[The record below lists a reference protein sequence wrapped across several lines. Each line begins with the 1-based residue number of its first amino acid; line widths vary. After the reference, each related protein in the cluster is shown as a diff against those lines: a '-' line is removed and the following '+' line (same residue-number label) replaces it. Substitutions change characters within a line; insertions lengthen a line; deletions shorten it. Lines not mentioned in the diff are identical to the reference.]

1 MGWSH
6 PEILLEDLLKL
17 TKGFIDIMI
26 LGSGYQSS
34 GSITTW
40 DAQNI
45 KKCIQWGIFYE
56 NVFKG
61 LESTDDYKGS
71 VRELDAALLE
81 MTSNPYFPQGI
92 RHLSSATLMRGR
104 DLVLR
109 HLIQTLP
116 LRDVHFTAL
125 LTTTVEM
132 ELDTLK
138 RKEYDFLNVYF
149 EKLLLHSTYCNTR
162 APQSVSKVKV
172 KGNSSDDPSEFVI
185 QEILER
191 ENSVSRVLSVETG
204 LTILSKS
211 LSCGKLV
218 GKESSVLEMQSQDGI
233 SLVSKEQLAEFE
245 LSNKWR
251 SRSLSYLLDKR
262 TIKLVS
268 CAKLIFSAPK
278 VQWSQL
284 FARLNTANGDY
295 LLDIIEL
302 CLLGYISSSWSPLI
316 EHFTLVSYDI
326 CSKSVNYQEMY
337 NLLQERSQFPHSKEE
352 QRNSKENDI
361 LEYLA
366 VLLSSQSHQLWK
378 LSPILPAI
386 AIPIWSPL
394 FKLYLSGIGA
404 MFNGNPYGTRCCS
417 CTREGKEHK
426 DCDLAERIW
435 CLVLFDAHGSHRRAI
450 TSCNLDS
457 LG

>member
-6 PEILLEDLLKL
+6 PEIPLEDLLKL
-17 TKGFIDIMI
+17 IKGFIDIMI

-34 GSITTW
+34 GSIATW
-40 DAQNI
+40 DSHNI
-45 KKCIQWGIFYE
+45 QKCIQWGIFYE

-61 LESTDDYKGS
+61 LESTDDYTGS

-92 RHLSSATLMRGR
+92 RHLSSATLMKGR
-104 DLVLR
+104 DLIMRL
-109 HLIQTLP
+109 LIQTLP

-125 LTTTVEM
+125 LTATVEL
-132 ELDTLK
+132 ELDNLK
-138 RKEYDFLNVYF
+138 RAEYDFLNVYF
-149 EKLLLHSTYCNTR
+149 EKLLLHSTYYNTR
-162 APQSVSKVKV
+162 APQSVSNVKV
-172 KGNSSDDPSEFVI
+172 QRNCSNDPSEFVI

-211 LSCGKLV
+211 LTCGELV
-218 GKESSVLEMQSQDGI
+218 GKESTLLEMQSQDGT

-245 LSNKWR
+245 LWNKWR
-251 SRSLSYLLDKR
+251 SRGLSYLLDER

-268 CAKLIFSAPK
+268 GAKLIFSSPE
-278 VQWSQL
+278 VQWIQV
-284 FARLNTANGDY
+284 FERLDTSNGDE
-295 LLDIIEL
+295 LLEIIEL
-302 CLLGYISSSWSPLI
+302 CLLGYISSSWNHLI
-316 EHFTLVSYDI
+316 EHVMSVSYDI
-326 CSKSVNYQEMY
+326 CSKSINYHEMF

-352 QRNSKENDI
+352 TRNSKENDI

-366 VLLSSQSHQLWK
+366 VLMRSQSHAFWK

-394 FKLYLSGIGA
+394 FKLYLTGIGA
-404 MFNGNPYGTRCCS
+404 MFKGNLYKTRCCS
-417 CTREGKEHK
+417 CTREVKEHE

-435 CLVLFDAHGSHRRAI
+435 CLVVFNIHGSHQRAI